1 MKHKVFG
8 RFLNHVQCFLG
19 TKKIKSYVQG
29 RTEEV
34 VSLID
39 KLVELEMNFPPCVTH
54 SLDEVNAKF
63 QILRLRIK

>member
-1 MKHKVFG
+1 M
-8 RFLNHVQCFLG
+8 
-19 TKKIKSYVQG
+19 KSYVRE

-34 VSLID
+34 ALLID

-63 QILRLRIK
+63 